1 MNAIQALSQLS
12 YGPTGGKNPGGDA
25 PYSPVGVTGQ
35 RLCGI
40 SSVVPELDVV
50 ATRMMFPASA
60 DDVWRQLMFY
70 EQIETRPSLLLRLL
84 LPTPIRSLGRTGAVG
99 DEARCLY
106 EGGYLVKRVTQI
118 DPGRSYAF
126 EIAEQ
131 ALALRGGIR
140 LAGGAY
146 SLRALDGRRVE
157 VTLVTR
163 YASASRPRW
172 LWRPVEEAVCHAF
185 HRHILG
191 AIQAACTQSCRRPG

>member
-1 MNAIQALSQLS
+1 V
-12 YGPTGGKNPGGDA
+12 A

-40 SSVVPELDVV
+40 SSVVPERDVV
-50 ATRMMFPASA
+50 VTRMTFPVSA

-70 EQIETRPSLLLRLL
+70 EQIAARPALALRLL
-84 LPTPIRSLGRTGAVG
+84 LPTPIGSVGRTAAVG

-106 EGGYLVKRVTQI
+106 EGGHLVKRVTRI
-118 DPGRSYAF
+118 DPGRSYTF

-140 LAGGAY
+140 LLGGEYA
-146 SLRALDGRRVE
+146 LRALDGRRVE

-163 YASASRPRW
+163 YASTCRPRC
-172 LWRPVEEAVCHAF
+172 LWRPVEAAVCHAF
-185 HRHILG
+185 HRHILS
-191 AIQAACTQSCRRPG
+191 AMRTACRQACRRPG